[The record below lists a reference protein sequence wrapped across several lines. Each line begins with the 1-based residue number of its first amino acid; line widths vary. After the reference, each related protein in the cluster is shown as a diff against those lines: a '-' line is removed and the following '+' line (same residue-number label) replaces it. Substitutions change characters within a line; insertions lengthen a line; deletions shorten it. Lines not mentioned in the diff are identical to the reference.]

1 MTLCGRTKY
10 YRYYYTYLFHVHIQN
25 TPLRGMGFFW
35 PQSISGITESKN
47 GHGDTSSDTA
57 VSLKKGDFITPSV
70 NPFFKRKTAAW
81 FHFKPPLGHLYF
93 DEPARTQSPIQR
105 FFYMPLGDLPAK
117 SLSNRLNWTL
127 SHFVSNVLKY
137 SKIFLLS
144 CTIPFFSQVWWNNC
158 ISSSF
163 LLLTI
168 WYCIPE
174 LCIYPYPTSST
185 QFGTICYLAT
195 RSPPLILYSQNKTS
209 KCHVSKMQR

>member
-1 MTLCGRTKY
+1 MQAHEIIFSLMYWQISHPCPDCSDGGATLFLAGADHGRCEKEKWT
-10 YRYYYTYLFHVHIQN
+10 RQYL
-25 TPLRGMGFFW
+25 L
-35 PQSISGITESKN
+35 
-47 GHGDTSSDTA
+47 GHRRI
-57 VSLKKGDFITPSV
+57 LKKGRLYHTLRKSIFS
-70 NPFFKRKTAAW
+70 KRKTAAW

-168 WYCIPE
+168 
-174 LCIYPYPTSST
+174 
-185 QFGTICYLAT
+185 
-195 RSPPLILYSQNKTS
+195 
-209 KCHVSKMQR
+209 